1 MSYLLKTIAACLTIL
16 IIAAVLPPYLNQLL
30 QQEPLYVSII
40 WHYHQPW
47 YYSTS
52 EEHFILPWV
61 RLHSV
66 GNYYKMGYILSK
78 YPEVRATF
86 TFSGSLIEQLIDYVD
101 RGLMDLRQSISWRI
115 ASGESLNAVEIYS
128 ILKIPGGFFDI
139 NWGRIVERIPRY
151 RTLRDQAQSVFN
163 LCSSLPLTEEE
174 FIKCIADQFTGGNY
188 SATKIVDL
196 AVLFNLFWIDP
207 LIAKYEYPE
216 VYQLMQRAANAT
228 LPGFTRDDLKLVLNA
243 HIDIMSK
250 VIPLYRELSLRN
262 QVELIPVPYSHP
274 LAPII
279 TDFGWLDDFNTHVS
293 KSIKL
298 FQELFNYTPIGMWPA
313 EQAINEEALE
323 IMANNGISWIALDQS
338 ILGKAGIDHL
348 SVENYGTPWYIEIGG
363 RKIYLFY
370 RNTELSNLI
379 SFEYSK
385 LSSEEAVEDLVNRL
399 IQIRQKSSGVR
410 IVVIALDGEN
420 PWEYYEEFG
429 SKFLS
434 LLYQRLSELQG
445 LGVLRTITPREFIY
459 SYGYI
464 AKEMPLGSHYYLD
477 LSKLDIAD
485 LPYDSYGDAYN
496 LLPRRLVSARVPEG
510 SWASGELTVWIG
522 DRQENAAWMWLKK
535 AREEVLSA
543 LNASSMSEASMRN
556 PQVVEYLLR
565 AEASDWFW
573 WYGYDG
579 GGSPETF
586 DPLFKA
592 YLVKA
597 YELAGLNPPDYL
609 RAGFYPDC
617 RPKGVLNSVVPK
629 PIESKPRVD
638 GVLEDLWINAVKSG
652 AALNISIGPQVIQ
665 SVYVALDSESAYF
678 AVIPWAADSLSNASI
693 SIYFTTPRRSLSPY
707 NPGYNVKPTAY
718 TKDLGIG
725 LFFEVLVD
733 LKAGFAVI
741 NAADGAGGWIQ
752 LYRVPIGLGEVVELA
767 MPWSYIG
774 LLPGDVTYLAIAV
787 YVNQSLAESSTRVG
801 LVHQLQLPR
810 AVAIAPEA
818 KVVFEMIDPIGD
830 DDGAGGYKYPTAAV
844 FTPGVFD
851 LKSFKVI
858 DAGDKV
864 IFESAVVN
872 LGGNPW
878 GGPNGW
884 SMQYIHVYIHTALN
898 ELGRN
903 NTFGLNINIAEEHSW
918 HMAILIA
925 PGWGTDPVP
934 IGERTALYYS
944 NGSVIP
950 QNGDLRVYADQSLGL
965 IVVEASK
972 GVLVNVEDIDKWIYV
987 VALTSYDGYGSDR
1000 IRSFS
1005 TSPDVWIV
1013 GAPDYSLA
1021 IAANVI
1027 PRVMDLLAPT
1037 AEEQYSM
1044 LKSFNVTFIDAQLVG
1059 KPAVVKGY
1067 GRAAPQPTV
1076 TTIVTTVA
1084 LTTTLTE
1091 ATAATSTLTIRE
1103 LTIAASTTTLTETI
1117 TEIAPQEL
1125 NIPLSTALV
1134 FTGLLVGIAATYLFM
1149 RRRSIKK

>member
-1 MSYLLKTIAACLTIL
+1 MLKSIVACSAILMIAVAFS
-16 IIAAVLPPYLNQLL
+16 PYFSQFP
-30 QQEPLYVSII
+30 QQEPLYVSLI

-47 YYSTS
+47 YYSAS
-52 EEHFILPWV
+52 EEYFILPWV

-86 TFSGSLIEQLIDYVD
+86 TFSGSLIVQLTDYVD
-101 RGLMDLRQSISWRI
+101 RGLMDLRQMISWKI
-115 ASGESLNAVEIYS
+115 ARGESLSAAEIYS

-151 RTLRDQAQSVFN
+151 RALRDQAQSVFN

-188 SATKIVDL
+188 STTKIVDL
-196 AVLFNLFWIDP
+196 AVLFNLFWVDP

-216 VYQLMQRAANAT
+216 VYQLMQRAANTT
-228 LPGFTRDDLKLVLNA
+228 LPSFTRDELELVLNA
-243 HIDIMSK
+243 HLDIMSK
-250 VIPLYRELSLRN
+250 VIPLYRELCLRN

-279 TDFGWLDDFNTHVS
+279 ADFGWLDDLSIHVG
-293 KSIKL
+293 KSVEL
-298 FQELFNYTPIGMWPA
+298 FEEFFNYTPIGMWPA
-313 EQAINEEALE
+313 EQAINEEALKA
-323 IMANNGISWIALDQS
+323 MANKGISWIALDQS
-338 ILGKAGIDHL
+338 LLGKAGVDHL
-348 SVENYGTPWYIEIGG
+348 SPENYGTPWYVEIDGK
-363 RKIYLFY
+363 KIYLFY

-385 LSSEEAVEDLVNRL
+385 LSSEKAVEDLVNRL
-399 IQIRQKSSGVR
+399 IQIRRVAGGVR
-410 IVVIALDGEN
+410 IIVIALDGEN
-420 PWEYYEEFG
+420 PWEHYEEFG

-434 LLYQRLSELQG
+434 LLYQRLSELQSQ
-445 LGVLRTITPREFIY
+445 GVLRTVTPREFIY
-459 SYGYI
+459 SHGWV
-464 AKEMPLGSHYYLD
+464 AKEMPLASHYYLD
-477 LSKLDIAD
+477 LSRADIAD
-485 LPYDSYGDAYN
+485 LPYDSYGDAYG

-510 SWASGELTVWIG
+510 SWAGGELTIWIG
-522 DRQENAAWMWLKK
+522 DRQENAAWMWLRK

-543 LNASSMSEASMRN
+543 LNASNMSEAMVRN

-592 YLVKA
+592 YLAKA
-597 YELAGLNPPDYL
+597 YELAGLSPPEYL
-609 RAGFYPDC
+609 KASFYPDC
-617 RPKGVLNSVVPK
+617 RPRGVLNAAVPK

-638 GVLEDLWINAVKSG
+638 GVLEDLWINSIVGG
-652 AALNISIGPQVIQ
+652 AALNISIGPQVIK
-665 SVYVALDSESAYF
+665 SVYVALDSEHAYF
-678 AVIPWAADSLSNASI
+678 AIIPWAAGSASNASI
-693 SIYFTTPRRSLSPY
+693 GIYFTTPRRSVSPY
-707 NPGYNVKPTAY
+707 NPGYNVKPATYA
-718 TKDLGIG
+718 KDLGIG

-733 LKAGFAVI
+733 LWAGSATV
-741 NAADGAGGWIQ
+741 NAANGAGGWIQ
-752 LYRVPIGLGEVVELA
+752 LYRVPIGLGEVIEVA
-767 MPWSYIG
+767 VPWSYIG
-774 LLPGDVTYLAIAV
+774 LLPGDTTYLSIAV
-787 YVNQSLAESSTRVG
+787 YVNKSLAESSTRVG

-818 KVVFEMIDPIGD
+818 RVVFEMIDPLGD

-844 FTPGVFD
+844 FAPGVFD
-851 LKSFKVI
+851 LKSFRVI
-858 DAGDKV
+858 DAGDRV
-864 IFESAVVN
+864 VFESAVVN

-884 SMQYIHVYIHTALN
+884 SMQYLHIYIHTTLG
-898 ELGRN
+898 EPGRN
-903 NTFGLNINIAEEHSW
+903 DTFGLNVNVAEEHLW
-918 HMAILIA
+918 HMALLIA

-934 IGERTALYYS
+934 VGERAALYYS
-944 NGSVIP
+944 NGSVVP
-950 QNGDLRVYADQSLGL
+950 QDGGLRVYADQALSL

-972 GVLVNVEDIDKWIYV
+972 SILIDVENIDEWIYV
-987 VALTSYDGYGSDR
+987 VVLTSYDGYGMDR
-1000 IRSFS
+1000 IRPFS
-1005 TSPDVWIV
+1005 TSPDVWVV
-1013 GAPDYSLA
+1013 GAPDYALA

-1067 GRAAPQPTV
+1067 GRIALQPTATTVV
-1076 TTIVTTVA
+1076 TTIT
-1084 LTTTLTE
+1084 LMTTLIE
-1091 ATAATSTLTIRE
+1091 ATTSTSTLTIRE
-1103 LTIAASTTTLTETI
+1103 STTLTSTTTLTEA
-1117 TEIAPQEL
+1117 APQEL
-1125 NIPLSTALV
+1125 NIPLSIALAL
-1134 FTGLLVGIAATYLFM
+1134 TGLLLGVAVTHLLA
-1149 RRRSIKK
+1149 RRKAS